1 MMELSTEYAKMDN
14 SEIPKKQF
22 SKGSHVGSFDGEL
35 WRDGFKPKKLK
46 QEILTTKRF
55 ITIGMSGF

>member
-1 MMELSTEYAKMDN
+1 MMELSTEYATMDN

-35 WRDGFKPKKLK
+35 
-46 QEILTTKRF
+46 
-55 ITIGMSGF
+55 